1 MAKLIASYFINSVDR
16 NVDLVLDS
24 AIWEALSYYNGES
37 ADSGIWYLDTDETV
51 KSICARLENIFE
63 SKKAELIKTGVKESI
78 IEDSKLSLCIHEFS
92 GNNWISYH
100 DEDAEKWFKKRG
112 IEEYGN
118 VITGQIREQ
127 MSV

>member
-1 MAKLIASYFINSVDR
+1 MAKLIASYFINSIDR

-24 AIWEALSYYNGES
+24 AIWEALSYYNGEC
-37 ADSGIWYLDTDETV
+37 ADSGVWYLDTDETV

-63 SKKAELIKTGVKESI
+63 SKKVELMKTGVKESI

-112 IEEYGN
+112 IEECGN

-127 MSV
+127 MTA